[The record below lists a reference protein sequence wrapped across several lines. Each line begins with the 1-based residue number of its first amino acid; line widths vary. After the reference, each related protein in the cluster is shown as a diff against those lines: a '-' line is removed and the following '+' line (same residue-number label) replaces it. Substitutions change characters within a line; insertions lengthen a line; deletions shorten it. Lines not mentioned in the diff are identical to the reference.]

1 MVRITALGV
10 VLGATLVAGTTVV
23 GDFVVS
29 VAKGLI
35 ALNMAGCAGVDGDF
49 LVGVSGGVAAFAVDG
64 AFVGVGVVAATLAF
78 GVVVVLVVDG
88 PVLFFTGVAAK

>member
-1 MVRITALGV
+1 MRITGLGV
-10 VLGATLVAGTTVV
+10 VLGATLVAGAAVV

-35 ALNMAGCAGVDGDF
+35 ALNMAGCADVGVD
-49 LVGVSGGVAAFAVDG
+49 LLAGVSVGVAAFAVDG